1 MRQKSNCYIPIVRSM
16 ILWERGTPH
25 TSPNS
30 HYEKRALPCAR
41 FLTHM
46 KDFSASRRSDQSHLL
61 SFPGFVERTHS
72 SMSDERE
79 LYNCEHTIPSS
90 PASTIS
96 LDEYIYG
103 EDSPTPSLSSEMNED
118 VFFFTVKKW
127 MQKRPRGP
135 PKQAWTSPF
144 FEKQAENK
152 LKRSHS
158 VNTTISLEAEGRH
171 IPLQNHP
178 LRNSKGNSG
187 PALRP
192 FTAIGLCRS
201 ISQSSSS
208 QQVSC
213 KTSSE
218 SVSSAASRSSTNTD
232 SLSICG
238 NALGRGSVAIK
249 ITPAMTP
256 KHPHPPTEHRSKSA
270 GAFRVC
276 AAKEPLPLIVGCAT
290 HLFTRKLKKACS
302 SAAPRPP
309 GRFHTACSQTPS
321 RQVVNAHLH

>member
-1 MRQKSNCYIPIVRSM
+1 
-16 ILWERGTPH
+16 
-25 TSPNS
+25 
-30 HYEKRALPCAR
+30 
-41 FLTHM
+41 
-46 KDFSASRRSDQSHLL
+46 
-61 SFPGFVERTHS
+61 
-72 SMSDERE
+72 MSDERE

-187 PALRP
+187 RYH
-192 FTAIGLCRS
+192 IV
-201 ISQSSSS
+201 
-208 QQVSC
+208 VSNFSC
-213 KTSSE
+213 L
-218 SVSSAASRSSTNTD
+218 
-232 SLSICG
+232 SLSLSG
-238 NALGRGSVAIK
+238 FN
-249 ITPAMTP
+249 
-256 KHPHPPTEHRSKSA
+256 
-270 GAFRVC
+270 
-276 AAKEPLPLIVGCAT
+276 
-290 HLFTRKLKKACS
+290 
-302 SAAPRPP
+302 
-309 GRFHTACSQTPS
+309 
-321 RQVVNAHLH
+321 VNINETNHWLLNQW

>member
-61 SFPGFVERTHS
+61 SFP
-72 SMSDERE
+72 
-79 LYNCEHTIPSS
+79 
-90 PASTIS
+90 
-96 LDEYIYG
+96 
-103 EDSPTPSLSSEMNED
+103 
-118 VFFFTVKKW
+118 
-127 MQKRPRGP
+127 
-135 PKQAWTSPF
+135 
-144 FEKQAENK
+144 
-152 LKRSHS
+152 
-158 VNTTISLEAEGRH
+158 
-171 IPLQNHP
+171 
-178 LRNSKGNSG
+178 G